1 MSCSLLGLHKEPVGT
16 NFISFGYLRDG
27 GLPTADGSTKSV
39 ENSSMGGGYAM
50 IFTRIYKSNNTSAS
64 TLAEGAV
71 LQWIAILYVLLSCVC
86 VCSASVGI

>member
-1 MSCSLLGLHKEPVGT
+1 MGLHKEPVET

-27 GLPTADGSTKSV
+27 GLPTADGSTRSV

-50 IFTRIYKSNNTSAS
+50 IFTHIYKSIKIVFLSNNTSAS

-71 LQWIAILYVLLSCVC
+71 LQWIAILYV
-86 VCSASVGI
+86 